1 MAILIF
7 DINGMLIYTSDVTY
21 MHDVRLLYP
30 SLVLEGCSSG
40 LVRKLERRKTAT
52 KINSI
57 VSEDIYVYINR
68 VMKRRRS

>member
-7 DINGMLIYTSDVTY
+7 NINGMLIYTSDVMY
-21 MHDVRLLYP
+21 MHDVRLLHP

-57 VSEDIYVYINR
+57 VSEGTYVYINR
-68 VMKRRRS
+68 VMKRKRS